1 MTKSLSKAI
10 ALATALGATASAHA
24 VNVNPEGLGQVLLYS
39 LYTTEAGKDTSVS
52 VTNTTDDYKAVKV
65 RFVEAMNSA
74 EVLDFNLYLSPRDQW
89 SATIVKNENGAE
101 LVTSDTSCTAPLLIN
116 GSDTNKFKNFAYA
129 AFTTGVNGKPL
140 LEPIAGD
147 GGWQDLA
154 RTRVGHLEMIE
165 MGTITD
171 PAVQAMIEHVNGVP
185 GNCDALRSRFTAAGA
200 VWNEK
205 PLNAQ
210 GGSDNPNYDIADSI
224 QAPTGG
230 LYGTASIIDPVNAT
244 LIGYDATAVDNFYDT
259 DLAEFGD
266 HAQPG
271 TVLPNLNSPKAS
283 VFATFKN
290 GESAEYAQPI
300 DAVSAVLMKQT
311 IENDYLA
318 ADSLK
323 GETNWVVTFPT
334 KRNYVYGDDSPTV
347 IQAAAP
353 FTNVWDGAGACET
366 LNYAYWDHEEGEP
379 TPAEI
384 EESPLLPS
392 PLPPMGVE
400 VPVGSF
406 LCYETNIVKINGK
419 DVLGGER
426 PEGAG
431 HLNLNLPAAF
441 EKGWLQFS
449 FNNVANSLLS
459 EDDVETY
466 GLPVIG
472 FSAVTVQNGFTGQA
486 GAIANFGTAFQH
498 KATTSHDIVE

>member
-52 VTNTTDDYKAVKV
+52 ITNTTDDYKAVKV

-89 SATIVKNENGAE
+89 SATVVKTEDGAK
-101 LVTSDTSCTAPLLIN
+101 LVSSDTSCTAPQLDIAPN
-116 GSDTNKFKNFAYA
+116 GIPNDTFKDYAYA
-129 AFTTGVNGKPL
+129 AYETGVNGKPL
-140 LEPIAGD
+140 PDDLVRIGD

-171 PAVQAMIEHVNGVP
+171 PAVQAMIKHANGVP
-185 GNCDALRSRFTAAGA
+185 NNCGALRSRFTATGA

-205 PLNAQ
+205 S
-210 GGSDNPNYDIADSI
+210 GSAYNIADGI
-224 QAPTGG
+224 GAPTGG

-244 LIGYDATAVDNFYDT
+244 LIGYDATAIDNFYDT
-259 DLAEFGD
+259 ELAEFGD

-334 KRNYVYGDDSPTV
+334 KRNYVYGDASAVVTSAV
-347 IQAAAP
+347 AP
-353 FTNVWDGAGACET
+353 FTNVWDGDTGACEA

-384 EESPLLPS
+384 EDSPLLPS
-392 PLPPMGVE
+392 PLPPMGFDQV
-400 VPVGSF
+400 VGSA

-431 HLNLNLPAAF
+431 HLNLDLPAAF

-449 FNNVANSLLS
+449 FNNVANSLVS
-459 EDDVETY
+459 EDAVVTA

>member
-52 VTNTTDDYKAVKV
+52 VTNTTDEYKAVKV

-101 LVTSDTSCTAPLLIN
+101 LVTSDTSCTAPLLTN

-140 LEPIAGD
+140 PTPIAGD
-147 GGWQDLA
+147 GGWQELA

-171 PAVQAMIEHVNGVP
+171 PAVQAMIKHVNGVP

-200 VWNEK
+200 VWKE
-205 PLNAQ
+205 
-210 GGSDNPNYDIADSI
+210 GSSAYNIADAI
-224 QAPTGG
+224 GPQTGG

-259 DLAEFGD
+259 DLVNPTGGSKGD

-290 GESAEYAQPI
+290 GDTAEYAQPI
-300 DAVSAVLMKQT
+300 DAVSAVLMKKT

-334 KRNYVYGDDSPTV
+334 KRNYVYGDSSAVV
-347 IQAAAP
+347 IDAGAP
-353 FTNVWDGAGACET
+353 FTNVWEGATGACEA

-379 TPAEI
+379 TPEEI
-384 EESPLLPS
+384 EDSPLLPS

-400 VPVGSF
+400 VPVGSA

-426 PEGAG
+426 PAGYG

-449 FNNVANSLLS
+449 FNNPANSLVS
-459 EDDVETY
+459 EDPVAVVTD

>member
-101 LVTSDTSCTAPLLIN
+101 LVTSDTSCTAPLLTN

-140 LEPIAGD
+140 PTPIAGD
-147 GGWQDLA
+147 GGWQELA

-165 MGTITD
+165 MGTVTD
-171 PAVQAMIEHVNGVP
+171 PAVQAMIKHANGVP
-185 GNCDALRSRFTAAGA
+185 GDCGALRSRFTATGA

-205 PLNAQ
+205 S
-210 GGSDNPNYDIADSI
+210 GSAYNIDAGMG
-224 QAPTGG
+224 APTGG

-259 DLAEFGD
+259 DLAVSGD

-283 VFATFKN
+283 LEATFKN
-290 GESAEYAQPI
+290 GENATYVQPI
-300 DAVSAVLMKQT
+300 DAVSAVLMKTT

-334 KRNYVYGDDSPTV
+334 KRNYVYGDSSAVVT
-347 IQAAAP
+347 AAGAP
-353 FTNVWDGAGACET
+353 FTNVWDGANAACET
-366 LNYAYWDHEEGEP
+366 LNYAYWDHEEGVP

-400 VPVGSF
+400 IPVGSF

-449 FNNVANSLLS
+449 FNNPANSLAS
-459 EDDVETY
+459 DDAVAVVTD